1 MNTVARYMKDIG
13 KNVKVENLPAAELDH
28 HLCKFFMNIRKKNGQ
43 EYEPDS
49 ISGFQRSIQRYLSEK
64 GSPINIL
71 KDKDFEKSRKVLA
84 AKRKSLIHEH
94 GKGNK
99 PQAATALEDEEE
111 DALFEIGEF
120 GDSNPVSLQRT
131 VWWLLS
137 LHFGFRAR
145 DESRKLRW
153 GDVQLQQDKD
163 GEEMLVW
170 LAERGTKTRH
180 GQEKGH
186 QRAFQPKVYATKT
199 ERCPVKFYKTFKSH
213 RPVESPFY
221 LAVRQNRSSQD
232 QVWYMRSPLGKNEIG
247 KFLSTAAQNAGL
259 HREGKR
265 VTNHSFRK
273 TCISRLL
280 DVDIPENFVAQLT
293 GHKST
298 ESLQSYKSA
307 SSNHQRRMSLTLSR
321 ARSSSEKSTAVSNV
335 EDLQM
340 ASCSSSQNASSV
352 AAVNSMMNSSVDPLL
367 SSTAPVFAG
376 ANIGSISDCTF
387 QIFHGNVKI
396 VQAEK
401 KRRLIIESDDD
412 D

>member
-1 MNTVARYMKDIG
+1 
-13 KNVKVENLPAAELDH
+13 
-28 HLCKFFMNIRKKNGQ
+28 
-43 EYEPDS
+43 
-49 ISGFQRSIQRYLSEK
+49 
-64 GSPINIL
+64 
-71 KDKDFEKSRKVLA
+71 
-84 AKRKSLIHEH
+84 
-94 GKGNK
+94 
-99 PQAATALEDEEE
+99 
-111 DALFEIGEF
+111 
-120 GDSNPVSLQRT
+120 
-131 VWWLLS
+131 
-137 LHFGFRAR
+137 
-145 DESRKLRW
+145 
-153 GDVQLQQDKD
+153 
-163 GEEMLVW
+163 
-170 LAERGTKTRH
+170 
-180 GQEKGH
+180 
-186 QRAFQPKVYATKT
+186 
-199 ERCPVKFYKTFKSH
+199 
-213 RPVESPFY
+213 
-221 LAVRQNRSSQD
+221 
-232 QVWYMRSPLGKNEIG
+232 MRSPLGKNEIG

-265 VTNHSFRK
+265 VTNHSVRK

-280 DVDIPENFVAQLT
+280 DADIPENFVAQLT

-340 ASCSSSQNASSV
+340 ASCSSSQNASTI

-401 KRRLIIESDDD
+401 KRRLIGHFRNVRALGRVSYID
-412 D
+412 